1 MGGWWWCMSV
11 EEATSDLGRGKC
23 YGVCSFVIWH
33 CFAGKCCRQVVL
45 DSRSHQWLHCSRN
58 LLVSHIIWSTCGA
71 GSFLYDLAE
80 ASPVEGLG
88 FCVATSSQHIA
99 IKRQFDL
106 KKRSSSKWQRLCW
119 WVRLSGVSISLFF
132 FRCNIFGSLWYL
144 IYQWVG
150 IFFISPVLVA
160 DRFHHFGHY
169 VDLPRFT
176 HAVMPTLS
184 WFGMLLFGFFGR
196 REITGFLRT
205 LLKIWFSY

>member
-1 MGGWWWCMSV
+1 MVVVHECGGGDFWLRKRKMLRSV
-11 EEATSDLGRGKC
+11 QLCYLTLFCRKMLSTGGVGFPISSMVTLFEEPISISHHLIYMWSGVLFIWFGWSKSRWRSRFLCGDFFATYCHQKTIWFEEAFFIQMTTL
-23 YGVCSFVIWH
+23 
-33 CFAGKCCRQVVL
+33 VL
-45 DSRSHQWLHCSRN
+45 
-58 LLVSHIIWSTCGA
+58 VGA
-71 GSFLYDLAE
+71 A
-80 ASPVEGLG
+80 VR
-88 FCVATSSQHIA
+88 SQHIT
-99 IKRQFDL
+99 
-106 KKRSSSKWQRLCW
+106 
-119 WVRLSGVSISLFF
+119 FF